1 MSKSSVTPM
10 IAQFLKIKSEYPDA
24 LLFYRMGDFYE
35 LFFDDAIAAATAL
48 DISLTKRGKHL
59 GEDIPMCGVPH
70 HASENYLLTLI
81 RKGFRVAVCE
91 QLESPAEAKAR
102 GSKSVVNRGVVRLVT
117 SGTLTEESLL
127 SARENNY
134 LSAFSIL
141 RDESAFAWV
150 DVSTGDFHVQNCP
163 RISFGPMLAQLN
175 PAEILISESNYE
187 NFLAQTKEFGSTLTS
202 LSPASFDSTSGIK
215 RLCDLFK
222 VNSIDGF
229 GSFSRSEISA
239 LGAIIDYLEITQKG
253 KLPALKIPIKEN
265 LENFVQIDSSTRR
278 NLELTQTL
286 SGSKNGSLLRVIDR
300 TVTGPGARLLEK
312 RLSSPSTCI
321 KTITPRLDSIDVFKS
336 NNMLRMEI
344 QNTLKQ
350 TADMERAFLR
360 ISLDRG
366 GPRDFLAIRD
376 SLEKGQD
383 LSKSLINLN
392 SNLIEEAEKNLN
404 GNEKIIALLKDVFSD
419 SAPLLARDGGFI
431 RSGFNVQLDDI
442 KKLRDD
448 GRQIISSMQ
457 AQFSSMT
464 GIGSLKIKYNN
475 VLGYFIETPATH
487 AKKMLGEEFSN
498 TFIHRQTTA
507 NAVRFTTLELSEIET
522 KILNAGGRALSLE
535 LEIFEQIKIKI
546 LELSENILLAAKALA
561 EIDLAVALADIAVS
575 ENWCRPKLDT
585 SRKFKIIE
593 GRHPVVEA
601 ALQKEP
607 SGVFIANNCDLSA
620 GSDGDKPIWLLTGPN
635 MAGKSTFLRQNAI
648 IALMAQIGSFVP
660 AESAEIGIIDQLFS
674 RVGASDDLARGRSTF
689 MVEMVETAAIL
700 NQAGENALVILDE
713 IGRGTATYDGLSIA
727 WATLEN
733 LHNINKCRALFATHY
748 HELTGLTVSLP
759 GLMNAT
765 VSVREWEGDIIFLHE
780 VRKGAADRSYGVQ
793 VAKLAG
799 IPQTVINRATEV
811 LEKLE
816 NNDQGGKTQTLIDE
830 LPLFNISPSNL
841 VKPDTTSS
849 VEIELKSIHPDEL
862 TPKDALSLIYK
873 LKAFLKD

>member
-1 MSKSSVTPM
+1 LSKSSVTPM

-35 LFFDDAIAAATAL
+35 LFFDDAIAAARAL

-134 LSAFSIL
+134 LSAFAIL

-150 DVSTGDFHVQNCP
+150 DVSTGDFHVQSCP

-187 NFLAQTKEFGSTLTS
+187 NFLEQTKEFGSTLTS

-392 SNLIEEAEKNLN
+392 SNLIEEAEKNLT

-535 LEIFEQIKIKI
+535 LEIFEQTKIKI
-546 LELSENILLAAKALA
+546 LEFSENILLAAKALA

-620 GSDGDKPIWLLTGPN
+620 GSNGDKPIWLLTGPN

>member
-35 LFFDDAIAAATAL
+35 LFFDDAIAAARAL

-134 LSAFSIL
+134 LSAFAIL

-150 DVSTGDFHVQNCP
+150 DVSTGDFHVQSCP

-187 NFLAQTKEFGSTLTS
+187 NFLEQTKEFGSTLTS

-448 GRQIISSMQ
+448 GRQKISSMQ

-535 LEIFEQIKIKI
+535 LEIFEQTKIKI
-546 LELSENILLAAKALA
+546 LEFSENILLAAKALA

>member
-134 LSAFSIL
+134 LSAFAIL

-187 NFLAQTKEFGSTLTS
+187 NFLEQTKEFGSTLTS

-546 LELSENILLAAKALA
+546 LEFSENILLAAKALA

-849 VEIELKSIHPDEL
+849 VEMELKSIHPDEL

>member
-1 MSKSSVTPM
+1 M

-35 LFFDDAIAAATAL
+35 LFFDDAIAAARAL

-134 LSAFSIL
+134 LSAFAIL

-150 DVSTGDFHVQNCP
+150 DVSTGDFHVQSCP

-448 GRQIISSMQ
+448 GRQKISSMQ

-535 LEIFEQIKIKI
+535 LEIFEQTKIKI
-546 LELSENILLAAKALA
+546 LEFSENILLAAKALA

>member
-134 LSAFSIL
+134 LSAFAIL

-187 NFLAQTKEFGSTLTS
+187 NFLEQTKEFGSTLTS

-535 LEIFEQIKIKI
+535 LEIFEQTKIKI
-546 LELSENILLAAKALA
+546 LEFSENILLAAKALA

-849 VEIELKSIHPDEL
+849 VEMELKSIHPDEL

>member
-134 LSAFSIL
+134 LSAFAIL

-187 NFLAQTKEFGSTLTS
+187 NFLEQTKEFGSTLTS

-535 LEIFEQIKIKI
+535 LEIFEQTKIKI
-546 LELSENILLAAKALA
+546 LEFSENILLAAKALA

-601 ALQKEP
+601 ALQKEL

>member
-35 LFFDDAIAAATAL
+35 LFFDDAIAAARAL

-134 LSAFSIL
+134 LSAFAIL

-187 NFLAQTKEFGSTLTS
+187 NFLEQTKEFGSTLTS

-535 LEIFEQIKIKI
+535 LEIFEQTKIKI
-546 LELSENILLAAKALA
+546 LEFSENILLAAKALA

-849 VEIELKSIHPDEL
+849 VEIELKSIHSDEL

>member
-35 LFFDDAIAAATAL
+35 LFFDDAIAAARAL

-134 LSAFSIL
+134 LSAFAIL

-187 NFLAQTKEFGSTLTS
+187 NFLEQTKEFGSTLTS

-392 SNLIEEAEKNLN
+392 SNLIEEAEKNLT

-535 LEIFEQIKIKI
+535 LEIFEQTKIKI
-546 LELSENILLAAKALA
+546 LEFSENILLAAKALA